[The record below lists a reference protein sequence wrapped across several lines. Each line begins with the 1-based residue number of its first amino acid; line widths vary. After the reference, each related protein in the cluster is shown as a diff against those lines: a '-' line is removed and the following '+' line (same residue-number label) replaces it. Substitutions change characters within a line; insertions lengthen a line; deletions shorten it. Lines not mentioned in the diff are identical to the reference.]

1 MHATA
6 RAATLERGALSPLDL
21 LIAGMSYM
29 APGFSLFFT
38 TAIIASLAG
47 IYIPLT
53 YLFAGIG
60 VLCTG
65 AALSEFSRL
74 TPSAGSLQTFVG
86 RGFGT
91 RASIIAGVV
100 VVVGYLCLQAGV
112 AVLFGGWGAAVL
124 AEFVGLVVPWQAIS
138 IVGVLMFT
146 ALMVRGVQL
155 SIRTTW
161 ILFLIEFIIVLL
173 VALGTLLVGGDSG
186 LSGAPVNVLALDGEA
201 LGAIALG
208 MVFATFSFV
217 GFEGAISFAEE
228 TPDPRRALPIAVL
241 GGIVAMV
248 ALYVVATYATVVGFG
263 VANIEAVGTDPEPI
277 RTLAARFTGPLVPFL
292 QIAILTSLGANLMAA
307 GNANARILFNLG
319 RMKAVPAALGSIHST
334 FRTPHVAIAAFMV
347 ATLVPGLVAS
357 LAWDYL
363 TAFGYIAG
371 FGALLA
377 LLVYMVSTV
386 ALPFHVRRA
395 GTPVRL
401 IAHVVLP
408 SVGAAVWLI
417 PLWGALQPGQPFP
430 FDLYPA
436 LAVAVVVLATVYAL
450 FIGRSGAVTDVG
462 ALAADHVGG

>member
-1 MHATA
+1 MRTQLQP
-6 RAATLERGALSPLDL
+6 ATLERGALSPLDL

-74 TPSAGSLQTFVG
+74 APSAGSLQTFVG

-91 RASIIAGVV
+91 NASIIAGVV
-100 VVVGYLCLQAGV
+100 LLVGYLCLQAGV
-112 AVLFGGWGAAVL
+112 AVLFGGWAAAVL
-124 AEFVGLVVPWQAIS
+124 AEFTGIVIPWQPIT
-138 IVGVLMFT
+138 ILGVLLFT
-146 ALMVRGVQL
+146 VLMVRGVQL
-155 SIRTTW
+155 SIRATW
-161 ILFLIEFIIVLL
+161 VLFLTEFIIVLL
-173 VALGTLLVGGDSG
+173 VALGTLVVGGDSG
-186 LSGAPVNVLALDGEA
+186 LSAAPVNFLALDGGS

-228 TPDPRRALPIAVL
+228 TPDPRRALPIAVI

-248 ALYVVATYATVVGFG
+248 ALYVLATYATVIGFG
-263 VANIEAVGTDPEPI
+263 VANIEAVASDPEPI

-319 RMKAVPAALGSIHST
+319 RMRAVPAALGTVHT
-334 FRTPHVAIAAFMV
+334 AFKTPYVAIIAFML

-377 LLVYMVSTV
+377 LVVYMVSTV
-386 ALPFHVRRA
+386 ALPFHVRRD
-395 GTPVRL
+395 GLPMRI
-401 IAHVVLP
+401 IAHVIVPTIGL
-408 SVGAAVWLI
+408 AVWLI
-417 PLWGALQPGQPFP
+417 PLWGALQPGQSFP

-436 LAVAVVVLATVYAL
+436 LAVVVILAATMYA
-450 FIGRSGAVTDVG
+450 FIVNRSGTVDR
-462 ALAADHVGG
+462 